1 MPPMNDYVASLMPP
15 LFFGFLIFCR
25 TLGLLALLPLPGLKD
40 LPRQIRIYATVAISF
55 FITVIYYSNADSIP
69 KNILHGAFLMASELL
84 LGLFFSAVLL
94 IFFCCLNMAGDLISR
109 ISGLSLATVFD
120 PAWGE
125 SIPVLSHFL
134 LMLGIAV
141 FLLTGGLEAAATGY
155 MDSFRSIPP
164 GQSTAFLWNSGSGAL
179 LSPEGLP
186 MEILRT
192 GTVLAVRISIPVIL
206 SALTVFITAGIIGR
220 MVPQINVM
228 LISFN
233 GGTLLLFAVLTVCIG
248 FGLRLFQENLNS
260 LLKSLFQF

>member
-1 MPPMNDYVASLMPP
+1 MNEYDVSFLPQ
-15 LFFGFLIFCR
+15 LFFGLLIFCR

-40 LPRQIRIYATVAISF
+40 LPRQIRIYVAVAISF
-55 FITVIYYSNADSIP
+55 FITIIYYSHAKGVPDS
-69 KNILHGAFLMASELL
+69 ILHGAFLMASELL

-109 ISGLSLATVFD
+109 MSGLSLATVFD

-125 SIPVLSHFL
+125 SIPVLSHFF
-134 LMLGIAV
+134 LMLGIVV

-155 MDSFRSIPP
+155 LDSFQSIPP
-164 GQSTAFLWNSGSGAL
+164 GQSAAFLWNNDSGAL

-186 MEILRT
+186 MEMLRL

-233 GGTLLLFAVLTVCIG
+233 GGTLLLFAVLAVSIG
-248 FGLRLFQENLNS
+248 FGLRLFQESLNS